1 MAAAV
6 WLSIPAS
13 ASAQISVGRS
23 DWNVSGNIPAAELQI
38 VEQQLGEVAASANLK
53 LVSIG
58 LCPET
63 ACTTVSLASGL
74 SRYLYLELQDAEDRG
89 MRVRFRVVDALNS
102 RPLAT
107 RSVFIQK
114 NDRRGTRSALEVTVR
129 DVAFHL
135 FGPPVPDSLRAD
147 AARKAGSS
155 PAAPAAPQ
163 PSWAGSP
170 PQQPD
175 VVKPAPE
182 PEVIPVRAEAV
193 REPAPEPVRARPVI
207 RETAPPPPEPA
218 PEPVYAAPP
227 APEPEPEPEP
237 QQEMAPSTPP
247 ASTDTIIPD
256 KIDIPYL
263 P

>member
-1 MAAAV
+1 MAV
-6 WLSIPAS
+6 GLWLGIPAG

-23 DWNVSGNIPAAELQI
+23 EWNVTGPIPAAELQI
-38 VEQQLGEVAASANLK
+38 VEQQLAEVAGSANLK

-58 LCPET
+58 QCPET
-63 ACTTVSLASGL
+63 SCTMASLASGL
-74 SRYLYLELQDAEDRG
+74 SRYLYLELQDTEDRG
-89 MRVRFRVVDALNS
+89 MRVRLRVVDALNS

-107 RSVFIQK
+107 RSVYIQK

-147 AARKAGSS
+147 AARKAGNS

-163 PSWAGSP
+163 PAWAGSP

-182 PEVIPVRAEAV
+182 PEVIPVRAEAI
-193 REPAPEPVRARPVI
+193 REPAPEPVRETPVI
-207 RETAPPPPEPA
+207 QEAAPRPEPVS
-218 PEPVYAAPP
+218 EPVYAAPPPP
-227 APEPEPEPEP
+227 APEPEPEP
-237 QQEMAPSTPP
+237 QQEPVPAAPPP
-247 ASTDTIIPD
+247 RTDTIIPD